1 VAQQK
6 KKSCCDASRP
16 QSQIKVSKV
25 NLNIGQKDDSDKNG
39 MVKLLGSEF
48 LMGTEDQRGFPDDGE
63 GPIRKVQVNP
73 FYMDKTTVT
82 NAQFEQFV
90 KESKYVTEAER
101 FGWSFVFFGLLS
113 EEQEEKV
120 SQVVP
125 ETPWWWVVEGASWK
139 HPEGSDSNI
148 NNRMDHPV
156 VQISWI
162 DAMAYCEWAGKRL
175 PTEAEWEYAARGG
188 IEQSVFPWGD
198 DLEPDGKHMCNVWQG
213 EFPEENRCEDG
224 YMGTAPA
231 KSFPPNG
238 FGLYNV
244 CGNVWEW
251 CADWFHPTFHKIGP
265 RQNPKGPLTGTNR
278 VMRGGSYLCHES
290 YCNRY
295 RLAARSKNTPD
306 SATSNIGFRCVKDV

>member
-1 VAQQK
+1 
-6 KKSCCDASRP
+6 
-16 QSQIKVSKV
+16 
-25 NLNIGQKDDSDKNG
+25 